1 MSNNLISLFQCALRQ
16 CLNRPNRSRRDPRR
30 DGKNR
35 SVQKKISMT
44 RITTMVWS
52 FTKSQTFWRI
62 KLRGPQEVLLSIK
75 LVEAMEFQQSYL
87 KSKKMMLLYA
97 ALNMSANLENPAV
110 ATGQEKVSFHPS
122 SQEGQY

>member
-1 MSNNLISLFQCALRQ
+1 
-16 CLNRPNRSRRDPRR
+16 
-30 DGKNR
+30 
-35 SVQKKISMT
+35 
-44 RITTMVWS
+44 MVWS